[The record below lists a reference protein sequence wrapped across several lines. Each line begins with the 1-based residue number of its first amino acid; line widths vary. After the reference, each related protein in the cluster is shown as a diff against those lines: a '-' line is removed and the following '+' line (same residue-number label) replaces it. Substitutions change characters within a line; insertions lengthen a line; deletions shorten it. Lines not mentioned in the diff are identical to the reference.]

1 MAEDE
6 ARAVCERDAA
16 AGESPPD
23 PYAALVALSER
34 QLELAREARVQELPE
49 LSVEWRRLSAGLPAR
64 PPASARAA
72 LERASALHAET
83 RLTLLALRETTLGGL
98 RAAARASRA
107 AHGYAGSGASRPGHV
122 DRDA

>member
-1 MAEDE
+1 MAEE
-6 ARAVCERDAA
+6 ARAVRERDVA

-34 QLELAREARVQELPE
+34 QLELAREARVQELRE

-64 PPASARAA
+64 PPACARAA

-83 RLTLLALRETTLGGL
+83 RLTLLALRETTLGAL

-107 AHGYAGSGASRPGHV
+107 AHGYASSGSSRPGHV